1 VRAWPLHLVFSTIL
15 LGSLAG
21 KERAVDVIDVGDDT
35 LQATAARI
43 GQSQGLDFREYIKFA
58 GNLPVVVFEASGCSG
73 PVLVVAHMVFEEES
87 AMDFARER
95 GDIIRYVYI
104 DRIWDKPNRL
114 ARLAE
119 RMKYAALAS
128 FGLTPYVPWGH
139 LLLVA
144 SPPRC
149 EIAAAIDWRNMW
161 NRDYIATVRA
171 DPEATTTLRPDSN
184 TRR

>member
-1 VRAWPLHLVFSTIL
+1 
-15 LGSLAG
+15 
-21 KERAVDVIDVGDDT
+21 VIEVGDDT
-35 LQATAARI
+35 LQTTAARI
-43 GQSQGLDFREYIKFA
+43 GQSQGLDFREYVKVS
-58 GNLPVVVFEASGCSG
+58 GNLPVVVFKAPGCSG

-87 AMDFARER
+87 AMDFAREQ
-95 GDIIRYVYI
+95 GDILRYVYI

-128 FGLTPYVPWGH
+128 FGLTPYAPWGH

-161 NRDYIATVRA
+161 NRDYIATVRV
-171 DPEATTTLRPDSN
+171 DPEATASLQLDN
-184 TRR
+184 NARR

>member
-1 VRAWPLHLVFSTIL
+1 VRAWPLHVVFSTIL

-21 KERAVDVIDVGDDT
+21 KERAVDVIEVGDDT
-35 LQATAARI
+35 LQTTAARI
-43 GQSQGLDFREYIKFA
+43 GQSQGLDFREYVKVA
-58 GNLPVVVFEASGCSG
+58 GNLPVVVFEAPGCSG
-73 PVLVVAHMVFEEES
+73 PVLVVAHMFFEEES

-95 GDIIRYVYI
+95 GDILRYVYI

-114 ARLAE
+114 ALLAE
-119 RMKYAALAS
+119 RMKYEALAS

-139 LLLVA
+139 LLLVT

-161 NRDYIATVRA
+161 NRGYIATIQA
-171 DPEATTTLRPDSN
+171 NPEATTSLRPN
-184 TRR
+184 NGARR

>member
-1 VRAWPLHLVFSTIL
+1 
-15 LGSLAG
+15 
-21 KERAVDVIDVGDDT
+21 
-35 LQATAARI
+35 
-43 GQSQGLDFREYIKFA
+43 
-58 GNLPVVVFEASGCSG
+58 
-73 PVLVVAHMVFEEES
+73 
-87 AMDFARER
+87 MDFARER

-149 EIAAAIDWRNMW
+149 EIATAIDWRNMW
-161 NRDYIATVRA
+161 NRDYIAAIRA
-171 DPEATTTLRPDSN
+171 E
-184 TRR
+184 